1 MDNKKFDEINISQ
14 KPAIEVLEKL
24 GYINI
29 DSKYAESLRG
39 NLYNVLLKS
48 ILKAKLNELNSFDY
62 KGKKYK
68 FSEKNINSAI
78 NDLDE
83 LLIDGLVK
91 TNEKIFNTLLLG
103 RSYPETLEDGTKRS
117 FTINFIDWHNI
128 ENNDFYVVEEFTV
141 ESEDGKNTARPDLVL
156 FINGIPFGVIEC
168 KSCSISIEQGI
179 SQMIRNQKKEY
190 IPQLFKFIQI
200 VMATNKNETKY
211 ATCSTPKKFWSVW
224 KEQDNA
230 WIEEELSKAVIGRI
244 PTNQDKNIISLFNP
258 QRVIELIKYFI
269 LFDKDV
275 KKICRYQQ
283 YFAVKEIMKT
293 IEEKDQFGNRQ
304 SGVIWHTQGSGKSLT
319 MVMVAKY
326 ILSELSKLNPKVI
339 VVTDR
344 VDLDKQINRTFN
356 HTRLKAIKAA
366 TGNHLI
372 KLIEDDEADI
382 ITTLVHKFDTA
393 SNKGTKLETRD
404 IFVLVDESHR
414 SQYKEL
420 NIKMKNVFPNAC
432 YLGFTGTPL
441 MKKQKSTVKK
451 FGNKLIHKYTIADGV
466 DDKAIVPLL
475 YEGKMVEQTV
485 NKKAIDLQLDII
497 TRNLND
503 TQKDIVMKKWSQFEK
518 VASSDQRISLIAFD
532 INEHFMN
539 NYKSQDSPFTA
550 MLATNSRT
558 EAIKYLR
565 AFEDLNDLNV
575 GVVMSPP
582 DRREGHDSIDGPVDD
597 IIINFWNE
605 MMKKYGDPVSYE
617 ETLKEEFIHGDI
629 DILIVVDKLLTGFD
643 APRAAILYIDKEMKE
658 HTLLQA
664 IARVNRLYEGKDY
677 GYIIDY
683 RGLIKKLDDAM
694 EMYSGSGLENFEGK
708 DLKGAIHDVIVIIG
722 NLRQYYSE
730 LVSFFISIKN
740 KDDMEEFEVFLADDK
755 LREEFY
761 DILSNYGRNLSIALE
776 SEKIYNSLGKEEI
789 DNHKKIFKFY
799 QKLRESVKRRYSD
812 TIDHKEYEARMQKL
826 IDNYIAAEGMM
837 RITKPVDILDE
848 KAFDEEVKRIDN
860 KRSKADTIRTRLG
873 KSISEKWE
881 ENPVYYKKFSE
892 RIEKVLEDYKN
903 KRISEA
909 DYLSN
914 MEDIMKKYREKKD
927 DTNYPDTIKYNE
939 NAQAFYGVVNEVIK
953 ESGIEYRASDDL
965 ATLSVE
971 IDDVIKENSKVD
983 WHDNIDVHNKIA
995 QEIDDILY
1003 EYTNRTG
1010 IEIPFDDIDKI
1021 IERVKTIALK
1031 RY

>member
-953 ESGIEYRASDDL
+953 ESGIEYGASDDL

>member
-83 LLIDGLVK
+83 LLTDGLVK

-953 ESGIEYRASDDL
+953 ESGIEYGASDDL